1 MVKAYKDGF
10 KNEGSEPKRV
20 GKSTIYNWY
29 LDEGGKTNKSMNKL
43 LRQAGVKDY
52 DSVKDARKFTKFL
65 TKKLNDSDAR
75 LINVGMDK
83 ATDAFGGR
91 FSRADYD
98 AALDY
103 KGQDQAYITDYLKD
117 YLDRGGQVGQNVLNL
132 LNL

>member
-1 MVKAYKDGF
+1 
-10 KNEGSEPKRV
+10 
-20 GKSTIYNWY
+20 
-29 LDEGGKTNKSMNKL
+29 MNKL
-43 LRQAGVKDY
+43 LRQSGVKDY

-83 ATDAFGGR
+83 ATDAFGGK
-91 FSRADYD
+91 FNRADYD